1 MAIISNETPLSELI
15 INEPTVIPVIN
26 RFGIRLGIGDDTIAS
41 VCEAKK
47 LDPEFL
53 LVILNT
59 FINEGYFPENTL
71 RGFKASEIIDYL
83 TKTDR
88 HYRQFQLPN
97 IHRHF
102 QLLLGAGSDTNNNLG
117 LMYRFYQGL
126 EHELLSLINY
136 DLKEWFPAVVA
147 LERGSGNSHAI
158 PAGKL
163 DELEKTSL
171 QIEEKLSDLRNMF
184 IKHLTGDYDL
194 NLCYAVITAIF
205 ALEKDLR
212 QNNRIRNRILL
223 PINRELLGK
232 TKS

>member
-1 MAIISNETPLSELI
+1 MALISNETPLNELI

-26 RFGIRLGIGDDTIAS
+26 RFGIRLGIGDDTVAT
-41 VCEAKK
+41 VCENKN
-47 LDPEFL
+47 LDCEFL

-59 FINEGYFPENTL
+59 FINEGYFPEHTL
-71 RGFKASEIIDYL
+71 RGFKAGEIIDYL

-88 HYRQFQLPN
+88 YYRQFQLPN

-126 EHELLSLINY
+126 EHELLNLINH
-136 DLKEWFPAVVA
+136 DLKEWFPAVIA
-147 LERGSGNSHAI
+147 LEQGKETEI
-158 PAGKL
+158 PTSEL

-223 PINRELLGK
+223 PINRELLDK
-232 TKS
+232 KRS

>member
-1 MAIISNETPLSELI
+1 MALISNDTPLSEI
-15 INEPTVIPVIN
+15 IVNEPTIIPVIN
-26 RFGIRLGIGDDTIAS
+26 RFGIRLGVGDDTVAS
-41 VCEAKK
+41 VCENKK
-47 LDPEFL
+47 LDSEFL

-59 FINEGYFPENTL
+59 FINESYFPEHTL

-126 EHELLSLINY
+126 EHELLDLINY
-136 DLKEWFPAVVA
+136 DLKEWFPTVIA
-147 LERGSGNSHAI
+147 LEQGKIFESGK
-158 PAGKL
+158 PQL
-163 DELEKTSL
+163 DELEKTSS
-171 QIEEKLSDLRNMF
+171 QIEEKLCDLRNMF
-184 IKHLTGDYDL
+184 IKHLSGDYDL

-223 PINRELLGK
+223 QSIESFSKIPIFA
-232 TKS
+232 

>member
-1 MAIISNETPLSELI
+1 MALISKETPLCELI
-15 INEPTVIPVIN
+15 VNEPTVIPVIN
-26 RFGIRLGIGDDTIAS
+26 RFGIRLGIGDETVAS
-41 VCEAKK
+41 ICESKK

-59 FINEGYFPENTL
+59 FINDGYFPEHTL
-71 RGFKASEIIDYL
+71 RGFKAAEIIDYL

-88 HYRQFQLPN
+88 YYRQFQLPN

-126 EHELLSLINY
+126 EHELLSLISH
-136 DLKEWFPAVVA
+136 DLKEWFPAVIA
-147 LERGSGNSHAI
+147 LEQGQRPADTEI
-158 PAGKL
+158 PL
-163 DELEKTSL
+163 DEIEQNSL

-184 IKHLTGDYDL
+184 IKHLSGDYDA
-194 NLCYAVITAIF
+194 NLGYAVITAIF

-212 QNNRIRNRILL
+212 QNNRIRNCILL
-223 PINRELLGK
+223 PINRELLA
-232 TKS
+232 